1 MAKDKDEKKQ
11 VDDGEDQPDKEIF
24 LEGQER
30 DPDEAVF
37 AEQAIHHYA
46 DDVLNLFRDHVDAA
60 MSELSGFFSAQTD
73 KEELDNGF
81 FLQEL
86 GGAFLDLAMD
96 VFGGADSPI
105 GRALYSSLAAS
116 VGDAAFSEN
125 AHHFCKDLKTA
136 LHDASHNLSE

>member
-60 MSELSGFFSAQTD
+60 MSELSGFFSAQI
-73 KEELDNGF
+73 EQGSNGF
-81 FLQEL
+81 ATF
-86 GGAFLDLAMD
+86 
-96 VFGGADSPI
+96 
-105 GRALYSSLAAS
+105 
-116 VGDAAFSEN
+116 
-125 AHHFCKDLKTA
+125 
-136 LHDASHNLSE
+136 